1 MTFGHQK
8 QYVYDVQMY
17 CLRCLSVSFARRKW
31 YICECRISFTSNS
44 RYTIMAYVSVNE
56 KRIISYKFSR
66 LNIFFVSLHALL

>member
-1 MTFGHQK
+1 MTFGHHK
-8 QYVYDVQMY
+8 HIVFDVQMY
-17 CLRCLSVSFARRKW
+17 RLRSLSVSFARRKW

-44 RYTIMAYVSVNE
+44 RYIIMVYESVNE